1 MVEVT
6 IPIVYYLDP
15 TDPDSHTY
23 TYHITLN
30 PTTNQNYFT
39 GKLMN
44 LQMDAIANS
53 LKSTLMVNPNNKP
66 TVESIAGVDMHA
78 MPLPNLIDLLY
89 RHDDSLSSIL
99 FVNGKTL
106 TNYQQFDHQ
115 VDQKSTDNHNIIP
128 ITQEESTKNNIDPE
142 HISNDE
148 RQTIDIEKSEINGNS
163 SNINMIQV
171 KPAHGRKSFV
181 PLNITKNTPD
191 DTDFVNQIGM
201 SRINKVSWGS
211 IKKLVNEHKDLIYTN
226 PLIIIPDNASVTDN
240 RKEKMIK
247 NAGLTMND
255 LDGATEKLLG
265 TFEYDKRF
273 YKIICFVLSDS
284 MSTNKPS
291 NNEDA
296 ENSNRMSTETTQT
309 EKTENSMTE
318 WSKNYLN
325 NVNNIV
331 TVINQNAEKTVNDI
345 NSYIESQK
353 VESEDFSDMPK
364 ELQTMVTSNTTANLR
379 AQKVFTFLT
388 DLMDVTSNKKQIN
401 YIAELISNPDKFLKA
416 LRYLGTI
423 NDD

>member
-6 IPIVYYLDP
+6 IPIVYHLDP

-44 LQMDAIANS
+44 LQMDAIANT
-53 LKSTLMVNPNNKP
+53 LKSTLMANPNNKP
-66 TVESIAGVDMHA
+66 TIESIAGVDMHA

-106 TNYQQFDHQ
+106 INYQQFDHQ
-115 VDQKSTDNHNIIP
+115 VDQKLTDNHNIIP

-142 HISNDE
+142 HVSNDE
-148 RQTIDIEKSEINGNS
+148 RQTMGIEKSEINGNS